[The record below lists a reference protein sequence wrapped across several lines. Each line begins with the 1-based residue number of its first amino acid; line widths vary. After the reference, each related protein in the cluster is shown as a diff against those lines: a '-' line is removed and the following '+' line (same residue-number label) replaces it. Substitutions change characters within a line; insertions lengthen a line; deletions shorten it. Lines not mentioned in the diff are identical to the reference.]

1 MGFEIW
7 PKSAKGDDS
16 DRRILKGDGIVFDRR
31 TFKGDDY
38 WPKNDI
44 IFGWVL
50 TEDCY
55 YGDDY
60 YLKNALPLD
69 FEGWPKSA
77 KGDDLTEEFLKGK
90 IIDWGML
97 YNCMIIDWRMILY
110 MLCLTIAWRMFI
122 TYVCLMDRR
131 RPRIWS
137 YLKNN
142 CKGAVWIWLKCI
154 FKGADIYWRMFF
166 FMYVC
171 LMDLRRLRIRSC
183 LKNNYK
189 GAVWIWLKYIFKG
202 ADIYWRMLY
211 IYIQLLTEEWY
222 YGMIWTEYY

>member
-90 IIDWGML
+90 IIDWRML
-97 YNCMIIDWRMILY
+97 YFCLIIDRRMLLCMSAQWTEDCWFDLVWSIIVKGLCEYDWSIFIKGLIFIEECWYIYLIIDWRMILWDDLDWILLKGI
-110 MLCLTIAWRMFI
+110 MIN
-122 TYVCLMDRR
+122 
-131 RPRIWS
+131 WS
-137 YLKNN
+137 YIIL
-142 CKGAVWIWLKCI
+142 LE
-154 FKGADIYWRMFF
+154 DIY
-166 FMYVC
+166 
-171 LMDLRRLRIRSC
+171 D
-183 LKNNYK
+183 
-189 GAVWIWLKYIFKG
+189 
-202 ADIYWRMLY
+202 
-211 IYIQLLTEEWY
+211 
-222 YGMIWTEYY
+222 